1 VKDFYPSNFT
11 FALLLLYRQG
21 EELDK
26 IDQQI
31 IDALKENSRL
41 TYSAIGK
48 KIGLSEAAI
57 RKRVKNLISKGVIKR
72 FTVEVNMSQRANAVV
87 LVSVSP
93 STSTSTISEKLC
105 RIEGIKDVHEITG
118 QYDIFVNISAPSI
131 AEVNKCVDE
140 IRSVE
145 GVVNTNTMIILKSWG

>member
-1 VKDFYPSNFT
+1 M
-11 FALLLLYRQG
+11 
-21 EELDK
+21 DK

-48 KIGLSEAAI
+48 KIGLSEVAI
-57 RKRVKNLISKGVIKR
+57 RKRIKNLISKGVIKR
-72 FTVEVNMSQRANAVV
+72 FTVEVNLSQRANAIV
-87 LVSVSP
+87 LISVSP
-93 STSTSTISEKLC
+93 SISTSAISEKLC

-140 IRSVE
+140 IRSIE

>member
-1 VKDFYPSNFT
+1 
-11 FALLLLYRQG
+11 
-21 EELDK
+21 LDK

-87 LVSVSP
+87 LISVSP
-93 STSTSTISEKLC
+93 SISTSSISEKLC

-140 IRSVE
+140 IRSIE
-145 GVVNTNTMIILKSWG
+145 GVVNTNTMIILKSWS

>member
-1 VKDFYPSNFT
+1 M
-11 FALLLLYRQG
+11 
-21 EELDK
+21 DK

-140 IRSVE
+140 IRSIE